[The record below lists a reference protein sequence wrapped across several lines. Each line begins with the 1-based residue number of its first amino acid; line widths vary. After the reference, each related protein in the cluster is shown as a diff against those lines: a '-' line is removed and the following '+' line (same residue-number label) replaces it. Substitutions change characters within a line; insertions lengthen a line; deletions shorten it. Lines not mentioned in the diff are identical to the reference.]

1 MIKKNCIS
9 ENLEFLKSETSLENT
24 ILTDKYDIIFYDAF
38 APSKQP
44 SMWKRINLE
53 KIFSHM
59 KNSSVLVTYCSS
71 GQFKRDLKSIGFKV
85 DVLPGPK
92 GKKEMV
98 RAIK

>member
-1 MIKKNCIS
+1 MTSSSTMRLPQVN
-9 ENLEFLKSETSLENT
+9 NLACGKEK
-24 ILTDKYDIIFYDAF
+24 
-38 APSKQP
+38 
-44 SMWKRINLE
+44 LE
-53 KIFSHM
+53 KIYSHM
-59 KNSSVLVTYCSS
+59 NYDSVLVTYCSS

>member
-1 MIKKNCIS
+1 MCIR
-9 ENLEFLKSETSLENT
+9 
-24 ILTDKYDIIFYDAF
+24 DR
-38 APSKQP
+38 P
-44 SMWKRINLE
+44 SMWERKNLE
-53 KIFSHM
+53 KIYAHM
-59 KNSSVLVTYCSS
+59 NHDSVLVTYCSS